1 MSTEPDQR
9 YIIKRVD
16 GFVRVCDTLDND
28 APIDNSA
35 NGLEALLNALNTA
48 GQPARMERIH
58 DLNQMGGLCEE
69 NANLKAEVEHLQS
82 ELKMEKENEDRLVRE
97 WQRANNEVYGL
108 QSQVAALIDD
118 QTRLKAEVER
128 LMEVN
133 QQLQARCNFLE
144 DKPSYE

>member
-16 GFVRVCDTLDND
+16 GFVSVCDTLDND

-35 NGLEALLNALNTA
+35 NGLEALLNALWTA
-48 GQPARMERIH
+48 SQQASMKRIH

-69 NANLKAEVEHLQS
+69 NA
-82 ELKMEKENEDRLVRE
+82 
-97 WQRANNEVYGL
+97 
-108 QSQVAALIDD
+108 
-118 QTRLKAEVER
+118 RLKAEVER
-128 LMEVN
+128 LEGDN